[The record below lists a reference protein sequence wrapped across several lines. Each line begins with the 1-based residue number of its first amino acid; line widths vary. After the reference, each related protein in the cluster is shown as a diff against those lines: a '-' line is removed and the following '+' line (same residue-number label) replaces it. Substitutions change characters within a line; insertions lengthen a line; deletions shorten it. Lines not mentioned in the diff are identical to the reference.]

1 MDKIREQIEWNID
14 KYSPEMATEE
24 ILNLFIVNGIDFAK
38 WLQDNYS
45 TNDKQGSNKPLPKGY
60 WRKDFTDDVY
70 KIGTIAKI
78 VRSFKM
84 PDGNTTIIIQGKK
97 RFRVKEWTAEEPYL
111 KAQVA
116 SRLESRP
123 RSCR

>member
-1 MDKIREQIEWNID
+1 LCRVGRFLFNLIVPNVKNKFCMDKIREQIEWNID

-70 KIGTIAKI
+70 KIET
-78 VRSFKM
+78 VWDEYHYR
-84 PDGNTTIIIQGKK
+84 
-97 RFRVKEWTAEEPYL
+97 
-111 KAQVA
+111 
-116 SRLESRP
+116 
-123 RSCR
+123 

>member
-70 KIGTIAKI
+70 KIET
-78 VRSFKM
+78 VWDEYHYR
-84 PDGNTTIIIQGKK
+84 
-97 RFRVKEWTAEEPYL
+97 
-111 KAQVA
+111 
-116 SRLESRP
+116 
-123 RSCR
+123 